1 MTEAPKHTIWYRKD
15 DGTWQEFTFIGEMT
29 IGRVAECELVIDEE
43 AISSRHATLSARP
56 DGIWLTDLDSESG
69 TSLGGEPV
77 TAQTPTLI
85 EAGQE
90 FIVGGY
96 GFTLVDPEPI
106 EVIPD
111 AVPTVAVEKEP
122 ASGGIAMIKEAM
134 EEIGRGK
141 ALTAILIGF
150 VVVALIGGGGA
161 WLYFRNNPQQPP
173 DVGTQITPSLEASQ
187 PTDAYEGPAKPTVS
201 QSGGDI
207 TINAPGLGEVQF
219 SDFNFSTED
228 IDIVEIL
235 NMGFGVDQVFELA
248 SEITGQNIAYVYRY
262 SAIEQQNQI
271 ITTDMQYI
279 TSEDIKEV
287 DGVAYP
293 DWGDDGVIPIEFI
306 WQSGVYQVSDGVN
319 SELALVYPTQFTA
332 AGEQATYAVNG
343 IYTFSDSGE
352 TRPAKI
358 QFDASGQMKRI
369 VSSQTTEGGLVNSLW
384 EITPRP
390 GDQFTIL
397 LQQFEFTEKEE
408 GEAVITIPEDA
419 EIPEE
424 IADLVEE
431 FNGTRIPIIYGT
443 GHFVETEGGTLTYGD
458 QAFSW
463 SLQEDYPGNYFI
475 GVAAEDLDGNFTI
488 AYAPMLIQDIP
499 LDP

>member
-1 MTEAPKHTIWYRKD
+1 MTETPKHTIWYRKD

-29 IGRVAECELVIDEE
+29 IGQAAECDLVIDEPD
-43 AISSRHATLSARP
+43 ISPRHAALSARP
-56 DGIWLTDLDSESG
+56 DGIWLTDLDSKNG

-77 TAQTPTLI
+77 PAQTPRHI
-85 EAGQE
+85 ETGQE
-90 FIVGGY
+90 FIINGY
-96 GFTLVDPEPI
+96 GFTLVDPEPA
-106 EVIPD
+106 EVIPVE
-111 AVPTVAVEKEP
+111 VPTVAVQPE
-122 ASGGIAMIKEAM
+122 AATGGLAMIKEAF

-150 VVVALIGGGGA
+150 VAVALLGGGGV
-161 WLYFRNNPQQPP
+161 WLYLRNNPQRPP
-173 DVGTQITPSLEASQ
+173 DVEISLTPSTDNSQ
-187 PTDAYEGPAKPTVS
+187 PTEAYEGPVKPTVS
-201 QSGGDI
+201 QNGGEI
-207 TINAPGLGEVQF
+207 IINAPGLGEVQF

-262 SAIEQQNQI
+262 SAIEQQGQI
-271 ITTDMQYI
+271 ITTDIQYI
-279 TSEDIKEV
+279 TSEEIKEI

-293 DWGDDGVIPIEFI
+293 DWGDDGVIPIDFI

-319 SELALVYPTQFTA
+319 SLLALVYPTEFTA
-332 AGEQATYAVNG
+332 AGEQTTYAVNG
-343 IYTFSDSGE
+343 IYTFSESGE

-358 QFDASGQMKRI
+358 QFDAAGQMKRI
-369 VSSQTTEGGLVNSLW
+369 VGSQTTEGGLVESLW
-384 EITPRP
+384 EITPHP

-397 LQQFEFTEKEE
+397 LQKFEFSDQQE

-419 EIPEE
+419 EIPAD

-431 FNGTRIPIIYGT
+431 FNGTRIPIIYGA
-443 GHFVETEGGTLTYGD
+443 GRFIETEGGVLTYGD
-458 QAFSW
+458 QSFTW
-463 SLQEDYPGNYFI
+463 IHQKDYPGSYFI

-488 AYAPMLIQDIP
+488 AYAPMLIQELP
-499 LDP
+499 